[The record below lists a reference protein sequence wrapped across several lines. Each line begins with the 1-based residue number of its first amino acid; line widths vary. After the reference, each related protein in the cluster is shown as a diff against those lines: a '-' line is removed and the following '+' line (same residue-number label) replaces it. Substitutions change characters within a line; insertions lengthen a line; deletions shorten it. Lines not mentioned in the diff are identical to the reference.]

1 MPTCIFHHSSRP
13 YSSVP
18 KYRGR
23 LPATTTSGAT
33 GITPRSITTSGGSS
47 SVAAR
52 SIIAP
57 ATTASITT
65 ILGNRLRAALDRV
78 THLLAVVALDLGP
91 ILGLGAIAREVT
103 SLLAVA
109 AESFVRVLGL
119 VTVPGHVLRGVTV
132 SAGAGDDVGTLL
144 IVSKG

>member
-1 MPTCIFHHSSRP
+1 M
-13 YSSVP
+13 
-18 KYRGR
+18 
-23 LPATTTSGAT
+23 
-33 GITPRSITTSGGSS
+33 
-47 SVAAR
+47 
-52 SIIAP
+52 
-57 ATTASITT
+57 
-65 ILGNRLRAALDRV
+65 